1 LKKTFIFSGTLDSLG
16 YKYSGEGGVIGVSK
30 GSLVVMKGNKVDDL
44 YFFQGSTMSSL
55 HVVSSFEDP
64 DSDTT
69 WSRHMRWDGM
79 TILS

>member
-1 LKKTFIFSGTLDSLG
+1 
-16 YKYSGEGGVIGVSK
+16 
-30 GSLVVMKGNKVDDL
+30 VMKGNKVDDL

-69 WSRHMRWDGM
+69 WSWHMRWDGM